1 MHAKK
6 QNLQKAKYIKN
17 GVQQK
22 KSQVAKRSKNLLA
35 KKKSMRMCDK
45 YSPQQGL
52 QVSLTEKVVVT
63 DEDDKQLSDRWDHL
77 WVPNYK
83 PDSGYFSYWDIV
95 EEITQE
101 ETEGW

>member
-1 MHAKK
+1 M
-6 QNLQKAKYIKN
+6 N

-35 KKKSMRMCDK
+35 KKNSMQMCNK
-45 YSPQQGL
+45 YSQQQGL

-63 DEDDKQLSDRWDHL
+63 DEDDEQLSDRWDHL

-83 PDSGYFSYWDIV
+83 PDSGYLSYWDIV